1 MSLAGVILSTNECH
15 YRSVARYPVKYNVPI
30 RKARP
35 NPLFKFID
43 IHKLAGRHAGVNWPK
58 CLILLYSK
66 FVSDLF
72 ALNRGKSS
80 PLTVECRLNIKW
92 FTTLFKCFRKT
103 PFSRSLSSKGKV
115 GFFPHIFHCRKS
127 VLGKTWQESG
137 SSTWAQVWKSL
148 HSLGLFNPVAFL
160 YSPRVILSTLAF
172 LWRCVPLGRSF
183 LWVWEEW

>member
-1 MSLAGVILSTNECH
+1 MLHDILWNTTSQYAKH
-15 YRSVARYPVKYNVPI
+15 DPI
-30 RKARP
+30 RSS
-35 NPLFKFID
+35 NLLTFINWLD
-43 IHKLAGRHAGVNWPK
+43 PGRHAGVNWPK

-66 FVSDLF
+66 FVSDLL
-72 ALNRGKSS
+72 ALNCGKRS

-103 PFSRSLSSKGKV
+103 PFSHSLVEQWRKSGF
-115 GFFPHIFHCRKS
+115 FFPHVFHCRKS

-137 SSTWAQVWKSL
+137 SSTRAQVWKSL
-148 HSLGLFNPVAFL
+148 HSLGLFNPVACL
-160 YSPRVILSTLAF
+160 YSPQVIPSTLAF